1 MPGAFIKKK
10 LPAKKTA
17 AASREEKTARA
28 PDIFF
33 HRMAQIFYFPR
44 LRHGGR
50 RPRPASPSRPIQ
62 STSCS
67 RRPAFVRAL
76 RAGLGISC
84 RSLVD
89 WIRLSK
95 RLSQVVFFLE
105 SVDETV
111 PMVYEFQHVWSISG
125 VILGTEVLYSL
136 RSTII
141 CCFG

>member
-1 MPGAFIKKK
+1 
-10 LPAKKTA
+10 
-17 AASREEKTARA
+17 
-28 PDIFF
+28 
-33 HRMAQIFYFPR
+33 MAQIFYFPR

-67 RRPAFVRAL
+67 RRPAFVRAS

-95 RLSQVVFFLE
+95 RLSQVVFFWNPSTRRCPWFMNFSMCDL
-105 SVDETV
+105 SAVLSSCCCV
-111 PMVYEFQHVWSISG
+111 VFVWNRSFILSPVYNYLLFWIELCIPTS
-125 VILGTEVLYSL
+125 
-136 RSTII
+136 
-141 CCFG
+141 

>member
-1 MPGAFIKKK
+1 
-10 LPAKKTA
+10 
-17 AASREEKTARA
+17 
-28 PDIFF
+28 
-33 HRMAQIFYFPR
+33 MAQIFYFPR

-95 RLSQVVFFLE
+95 RLSQVVFFWNPSTRRCPWFMNFSMCDLSAVLSSE
-105 SVDETV
+105 PKFYTL
-111 PMVYEFQHVWSISG
+111 SG
-125 VILGTEVLYSL
+125 LQLFVVLDRIMYTNKLINMFLLSFSFNYLYSVN
-136 RSTII
+136 
-141 CCFG
+141 